1 MRPQPNPDPRPLPN
15 PLARPLPR
23 PGGGIAVISERE
35 SLGDGFYK
43 LHLLRA
49 LRRAYP
55 AEAIDWYVSE
65 GPAPYAGVLARIA
78 GPHLRKVVSFAGFR
92 RPWGEAI
99 GRLRSLPR
107 YSLVIDNRTNNAVVM
122 ATWLLLKVD
131 LYQAP
136 TPGYLFC
143 SRRPEGSRPRHRLLR
158 LLKLLEG
165 VTGAPVDGAGEIELE
180 PAAVESAAKL
190 LPPGPRYVGL
200 APGSSRPERC
210 WPLERYIELAGW
222 IAAQGATPVF
232 ILGPIERTMLAPL
245 HRALPEAL
253 FPGCGESETLKD
265 VELSLALGRRMSAAV
280 GHDTGTAHL
289 LGAAGPPL
297 LTLFGP
303 SDPRAWQPMVVRSRV
318 LWARDYGGPEI
329 ERIPLAAVTG
339 VLQEL
344 MRSP

>member
-1 MRPQPNPDPRPLPN
+1 MRPQPNPPP
-15 PLARPLPR
+15 RPLPR

-43 LHLLRA
+43 LYLLRA

-78 GPHLRKVVSFAGFR
+78 GPDLRKVVSFAGFR

-143 SRRPEGSRPRHRLLR
+143 SRRPEGSRPRHRLIR

-180 PAAVESAAKL
+180 PAAMESAAKL
-190 LPPGPRYVGL
+190 LPPGSRYVGL

-210 WPLERYIELAGW
+210 WPLEHYIELAGW
-222 IAAQGATPVF
+222 IAAQGARPVF
-232 ILGPIERTMLAPL
+232 ILGPIEQKMLTPL
-245 HRALPEAL
+245 RQALPQAL
-253 FPGCGESETLKD
+253 FPGCSETETLKD
-265 VELSLALGRRMSAAV
+265 AELSLALGRRMSAAV
-280 GHDTGTAHL
+280 AHDTGTAHL
-289 LGAAGPPL
+289 LGAAGTSL

-303 SDPRAWQPMVVRSRV
+303 SDPRAWQPMAVHSRV
-318 LWARDYGGPEI
+318 LWARDFGGPEI
-329 ERIPLAAVTG
+329 GRIPLAAVTA

-344 MRSP
+344 MRQS